1 MEGKQTREVAFPLE
15 KNIWSIFQISH
26 KKNLV
31 FYPSCKQMLYI
42 LPNPIRNSLAV
53 GYSTFCLTSC
63 SESSKESACNA
74 GDTDSI
80 PELGI
85 SLGEGNGNPLQYSC
99 QGNPMDRGAQWAPV
113 QRVGVGHSL
122 AAKPLSPPF
131 ALMMVV
137 ADQPEDNQ

>member
-1 MEGKQTREVAFPLE
+1 MV
-15 KNIWSIFQISH
+15 KN
-26 KKNLV
+26 
-31 FYPSCKQMLYI
+31 P
-42 LPNPIRNSLAV
+42 PATARDV
-53 GYSTFCLTSC
+53 G
-63 SESSKESACNA
+63 
-74 GDTDSI
+74 SI
-80 PELGI
+80 PG
-85 SLGEGNGNPLQYSC
+85 SGRFPREGNGNPLQYSC